1 MRAGPLEDEYEKH
14 NCEYRTS
21 NDECRMSRCTTVT
34 IDFCGSTFIV
44 RYSIFAVQDWHK
56 PMIKNQDVVVVLEIC
71 DERARAINSGLLAE
85 GSRIAGLLGGNLTAI
100 IEEPGR
106 HSNQAWVQAAK
117 ARLEAE
123 AFRALL
129 FAHTDKGSE
138 RAPLL
143 AQALDASAVTD
154 CFDVRC
160 RDGNLYYAR
169 YVYGGQF
176 EQEVS
181 FANPPEIV
189 SLNVES
195 LEARAGC
202 PGVAVPLKNISLPI
216 PEIEDGKK
224 TIKKIPPDFKTID
237 IRYAQRILDI
247 GAGCDRPELLTR
259 AEELGSLLE
268 ACVGTTRLVVDSGSI
283 PKSRMIGQTGKAASP
298 ELCLALGVSGSPH
311 HMAGLQKAAKILA
324 VNSEERAPIFG
335 VSDAGFVIDLKALLP
350 KLVSRIKQ
358 YRDKDRT

>member
-1 MRAGPLEDEYEKH
+1 
-14 NCEYRTS
+14 
-21 NDECRMSRCTTVT
+21 
-34 IDFCGSTFIV
+34 
-44 RYSIFAVQDWHK
+44 
-56 PMIKNQDVVVVLEIC
+56 MIKSKDVVVVLEIC
-71 DERARAINSGLLAE
+71 DERAREINRGLLAE
-85 GSRIAGLLGGNLTAI
+85 GSRIADLLGVGLTAI
-100 IEEPGR
+100 IEEPNAQGNR
-106 HSNQAWVQAAK
+106 AWVQAAK
-117 ARLEAE
+117 TLSESEPFRLM
-123 AFRALL
+123 L

-189 SLNVES
+189 SLNVDS
-195 LEARAGC
+195 LEARADSAGI
-202 PGVAVPLKNISLPI
+202 PVPLKNISLPI
-216 PEIEDGKK
+216 PEIADGKK

-237 IRYAQRILDI
+237 IRYARRILDI
-247 GAGCDRPELLTR
+247 GAGCDRPELMKL
-259 AEELGSLLE
+259 AEELASILE
-268 ACVGTTRLVVDSGSI
+268 ASVGTTRLVVDSGGI
-283 PKSRMIGQTGKAASP
+283 PKARMIGQTGKTASP

-311 HMAGLQKAAKILA
+311 HMAGLQKAAKIFA
-324 VNSEERAPIFG
+324 VNSEEHAPIFG
-335 VSDAGFVIDLKALLP
+335 ASDAGFVIDLNALLP
-350 KLVSRIKQ
+350 KLISRIKQ